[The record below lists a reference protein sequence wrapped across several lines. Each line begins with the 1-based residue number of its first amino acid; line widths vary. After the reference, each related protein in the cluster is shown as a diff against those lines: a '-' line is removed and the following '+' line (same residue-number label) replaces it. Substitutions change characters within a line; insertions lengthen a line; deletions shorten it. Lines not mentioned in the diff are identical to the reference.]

1 MKLFDKFK
9 KNQEEKK
16 EPLYKKII
24 GYVVSMLC
32 ILLCLYITIE
42 VVNANTNHRP
52 PRIFGLSVSYVPTAS
67 MEPTIKTGDYIM
79 FSQASFDSVS
89 EGDIIVYYNAN
100 EVKYI
105 VHRVIEKNEVTRVIK
120 TKGDNNYL
128 ADDIEVTPDMIYG
141 KYLTTLGF
149 MAIFS
154 GGINQN
160 LIFFILIVIFAL
172 MLGMQI
178 ASIFINKKK
187 EQLKDDKEK
196 KKELLREEMK
206 RQILAEEL
214 AKLKGEILESQKE
227 KKESIEEPI
236 DEASTIE
243 DQETPDE

>member
-1 MKLFDKFK
+1 MMKFWK
-9 KNQEEKK
+9 KPKEESKE

-42 VVNANTNHRP
+42 VINANTNNRP

-67 MEPTIKTGDYIM
+67 MEPTIATGSYIM
-79 FSQASFDSVS
+79 FSQADFDSV
-89 EGDIIVYYNAN
+89 EENDIIVYYNDK
-100 EVKYI
+100 EQKYI
-105 VHRVIEKNEVTRVIK
+105 VHRVIEKNLETKVIT
-120 TKGDNNYL
+120 TKGDNNQI
-128 ADDIEVTPDMIYG
+128 ADDIEVKPEMIYG

-160 LIFFILIVIFAL
+160 LIFFILIIIFAL

-178 ASIFINKKK
+178 ASMFISKKK
-187 EQLKDDKEK
+187 EELKDDKEK
-196 KKELLREEMK
+196 KKELLREEMR

-214 AKLKGEILESQKE
+214 AKLKAQNDALLASKEDKNIEKEESLDDNNAPTE
-227 KKESIEEPI
+227 
-236 DEASTIE
+236 
-243 DQETPDE
+243 

>member
-1 MKLFDKFK
+1 MKLFDRFK

-89 EGDIIVYYNAN
+89 EGDIIVYYNA
-100 EVKYI
+100 
-105 VHRVIEKNEVTRVIK
+105 NEVTRVIK

-227 KKESIEEPI
+227 KKESIDEPI

-243 DQETPDE
+243 DQATPDE

>member
-1 MKLFDKFK
+1 MKLFSKKDK
-9 KNQEEKK
+9 QEKQ

-24 GYVVSMLC
+24 GYVVSMLS

-42 VVNANTNHRP
+42 VINANTNNRP
-52 PRIFGLSVSYVPTAS
+52 PKIFGLSVSYVPTPS
-67 MEPTIKTGDYIM
+67 MEPTIKTGSYIM
-79 FSQASFDSVS
+79 FVEANFDSVQN
-89 EGDIIVYYNAN
+89 GDIIVYYNDKEA
-100 EVKYI
+100 KYI
-105 VHRVIEKNEVTRVIK
+105 VHRIIEKNEETRVIT
-120 TKGDNNYL
+120 TKGDNNQL
-128 ADDIEVTPDMIYG
+128 ADDIEVKPNMIYG

-160 LIFFILIVIFAL
+160 LIFFILVVIFVL

-187 EQLKDDKEK
+187 DELKENKEK

-214 AKLKGEILESQKE
+214 AKLKAENQVLIES
-227 KKESIEEPI
+227 KKEEKDIKEE
-236 DEASTIE
+236 DKKEE
-243 DQETPDE
+243 

>member
-149 MAIFS
+149 MTIFS